1 MKKTLLLIIALNDLQ
16 GGAPTATAQSHE
28 FAMIDAYS
36 EQNRQLGEPKQ
47 GEKRVVLM
55 GNSITWAWAH
65 TRPAFFTGNGL
76 IGRGISGQTTYQ
88 FLLRFREDVIN
99 LKPTV
104 VVINYGTNDIAENT
118 GAYDED
124 HTFNNIKAMCDL
136 ARYHDIKVVL
146 ASCLPHKGFRWRP
159 EVTDAMTKIRHLND
173 RVKAYAKAN
182 RLAYVDY
189 FSTLVSDD
197 GTQMRPDLADDGV
210 HPNDKG
216 YAIMEAMILPVI
228 NKLR

>member
-1 MKKTLLLIIALNDLQ
+1 MKKTLLLIIALTALQ
-16 GGAPTATAQSHE
+16 GGVTTATAQSHE
-28 FAMIDAYS
+28 FAMIDAYN
-36 EQNRQLGEPKQ
+36 EQNRLLVEPKQ

-65 TRPAFFTGNGL
+65 TRPDFFTGNGL

-99 LKPTV
+99 LKPNV
-104 VVINYGTNDIAENT
+104 VVLNYGTNEIAENT

-136 ARYHDIKVVL
+136 ARYHNIKVVL